1 VADRGPGDD
10 QRQPVALAVD
20 GAFWIPLF
28 NQGEV
33 VQVEPLV

>member
-1 VADRGPGDD
+1 
-10 QRQPVALAVD
+10 LLIAVD

-33 VQVEPLV
+33 VQVEPPAAVR